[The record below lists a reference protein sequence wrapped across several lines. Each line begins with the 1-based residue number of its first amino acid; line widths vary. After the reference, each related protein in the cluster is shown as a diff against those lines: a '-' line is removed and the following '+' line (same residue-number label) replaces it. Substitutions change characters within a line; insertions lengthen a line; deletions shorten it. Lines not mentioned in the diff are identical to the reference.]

1 MDDSA
6 ERQSAD
12 ELLRRRLDIIAVSA
26 VDVLGFDAATVS
38 ARIGDSV
45 ATIATTDERFHDLDM
60 AQYETMDGPCVE
72 ALDVRDAIYVADI
85 ADEDRWHAYREAAQ
99 RVGVRTS
106 LSLNAMSTQ
115 RLAST
120 LNLYAC
126 NPGGVGDQQ
135 IRRAQSFAA
144 WLAAALEGSEMHRAA
159 ARLADQLA
167 DAMCVSAIQRA
178 LGLEHP
184 RGAHR
189 RP

>member
-1 MDDSA
+1 VDDWA
-6 ERQSAD
+6 ERQAAD
-12 ELLRRRLDIIAVSA
+12 EFLRRRVDIIAVSA
-26 VDVLGFDAATVS
+26 VEVLGFDAATVS

-60 AQYETMDGPCVE
+60 AQYEAMDGPCVE
-72 ALDVRDAIYVADI
+72 ALDVRDAIFVADI
-85 ADEDRWHAYREAAQ
+85 ADEDRWQAYREAA
-99 RVGVRTS
+99 RSVGVRTS

-120 LNLYAC
+120 LNLYGRS
-126 NPGGVGDQQ
+126 PGGVGDHQ

-144 WLAAALEGSEMHRAA
+144 WLGAALEGSEMHGAA
-159 ARLADQLA
+159 ARLADQVA

-178 LGLEHP
+178 LGLERP
-184 RGAHR
+184 PGARR

>member
-12 ELLRRRLDIIAVSA
+12 ELLRRRLDIIAVTA

-72 ALDVRDAIYVADI
+72 ALD
-85 ADEDRWHAYREAAQ
+85 
-99 RVGVRTS
+99 
-106 LSLNAMSTQ
+106 AMSTQ

-120 LNLYAC
+120 LNLYGC
-126 NPGGVGDQQ
+126 SPGGVGDQQ

-144 WLAAALEGSEMHRAA
+144 RLAAALEGSEMHRAA

-178 LGLEHP
+178 LGREHP
-184 RGAHR
+184 RAARR